1 MPDPEQFC
9 QSLATLT
16 RPEGSVFVSTINRT
30 PRAYAL
36 AILAAERLLGLLP
49 VGTHDWNKFITP
61 GTAHLDIHLLAKQ
74 PVSQLLVGQWH

>member
-9 QSLATLT
+9 RSLAALT
-16 RPEGSVFVSTINRT
+16 RPDGSVVLSTINRT

-36 AILAAERLLGLLP
+36 AILAAERVLGILP

-61 GTAHLDIHLLAKQ
+61 GTAHLDISQLAKQ
-74 PVSQLLVGQWH
+74 PVSKPLVGQWR